1 MSTTQNDRLRELV
14 EPLAAERGMD
24 LEDLTLTQV
33 GSRRV
38 LTIVVD
44 TDEGVQLDECAELSR
59 AVSEILDQRNA
70 LGDAP
75 YVLEV
80 TSPGV
85 DRPLTERR
93 HFARSLDR
101 MVALHLTDGST
112 LTARVRAVD
121 DEGLDLEVPGEKG
134 RKPKR
139 RRVTFAEIDKARG
152 EVDFARGDSKQQQ

>member
-24 LEDLTLTQV
+24 LEDLTLAQV

-44 TDEGVQLDECAELSR
+44 TDEGVQLDECAELSH
-59 AVSEILDQRNA
+59 AVSELLDRRGA
-70 LGDAP
+70 LGDVS

-93 HFARSLDR
+93 HFERSLDR
-101 MVALHLTDGST
+101 MVHLQLSGGGT

-134 RKPKR
+134 RRPKQ
-139 RRVTFAEIDKARG
+139 RRVAFAEIDKARG